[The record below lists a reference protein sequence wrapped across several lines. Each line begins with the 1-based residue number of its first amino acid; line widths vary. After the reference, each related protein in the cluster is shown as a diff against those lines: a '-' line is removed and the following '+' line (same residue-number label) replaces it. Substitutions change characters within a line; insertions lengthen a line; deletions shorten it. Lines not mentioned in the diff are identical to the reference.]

1 MFRSVKSFNTL
12 KAFSVSSIQTSN
24 IYCTSVPTRILKNNA
39 PPLSREL
46 QSTIQNWQKV
56 QSESPAKYGTFTD
69 VLLHKHTHK
78 AISEDFGF
86 REMSHVQQKVLSLK
100 DSNEDLLV
108 KAKTGTGKTLA
119 FMVAAIEK
127 VLKSNTNGFQGQLI
141 SILVLSPTRELAIQ
155 IATETAKLVKHH
167 RLITHT
173 AVGGMPRSKNMLT
186 ITNGKVDILVGTPG
200 RLNDLMKEPSV
211 RSKLK
216 DLKVLIF
223 DECDQLLDMG
233 FQREIE
239 TIVDVLPKNRS
250 TFMFSATL
258 SDEIRSVASKSLKP
272 GYVSMDLVPKNEVNT
287 HMKIKQS
294 YAITP
299 FKDQLYLLWNI
310 IKKHQEQTQDAK
322 IILFFPATSVVQ
334 FTTDVLQ
341 SMGLDT
347 LQIHSK
353 MDQTKRVRVSDKFR
367 KSRSSILCTTDVS
380 ARGVDYPG
388 VTMVIQ
394 VGMPSNREQYIHR
407 IGRTGRANKSGE
419 AMLILSPFEEQYLGQ
434 VDDLPIRKNLDYVLS
449 TNRDVKVTQDLERA
463 VQSAGRDLH
472 MKAFTGILG
481 FHIANTKV
489 SGMRKPTVVE
499 LSKSFCLGY
508 LNLKEFPSI
517 SARTAQNMGVSA
529 RDGIV
534 ISGSVNSGST
544 YSRPENGHNM
554 SVRERYDGPKSF
566 GKFDKKAGASDQRRD
581 ALGSIRSKLGSTDW
595 NSKSRDVRG
604 TSSDRKSKKFN
615 SF

>member
-1 MFRSVKSFNTL
+1 MFRSTKGFNTL
-12 KAFSVSSIQTSN
+12 KAYSICTIQTSN
-24 IYCTSVPTRILKNNA
+24 IYCSSIPTRILKNNA
-39 PPLSREL
+39 PPLSREI
-46 QSTIQNWQKV
+46 QSTIQNWQRV
-56 QSESPAKYGTFTD
+56 QSISSAKYGIFSD
-69 VLLHKHTHK
+69 ISLHKNTHK

-127 VLKSNTNGFQGQLI
+127 VMKNNPNGFQGQPI
-141 SILVLSPTRELAIQ
+141 SIMVLSPTRELAIQ
-155 IATETAKLVKHH
+155 IAAETTKLVKHH

-200 RLNDLMKEPSV
+200 RLNDLMKESSV

-239 TIVDVLPKNRS
+239 NIIDALPKNRC

-258 SDEIRSVASKSLKP
+258 SSEIRSIASKSLKP
-272 GYVSMDLVPKNEVNT
+272 GYISMDLVPKNEVNT

-294 YAITP
+294 YSITP

-310 IKKHQEQTQDAK
+310 IKKHQAQTQDAK

-341 SMGLDT
+341 TMGLDI

-353 MDQTKRVRVSDKFR
+353 MDQANRVRVSDKFR

-380 ARGVDYPG
+380 ARGVDYPN

-419 AMLILSPFEEQYLGQ
+419 AMLILSPFEENYLEE
-434 VDDLPIRKNLDYVLS
+434 VKDLPLRKNLDYVLS
-449 TNRDVKVTQDLERA
+449 TNRDVKVSQDLDRA
-463 VQSAGRDLH
+463 IKRAGRDLH
-472 MKAFTGILG
+472 IKAFTGILG
-481 FHIANTKV
+481 FHISNTKI
-489 SGMRKPTVVE
+489 SGMRKATVVE

-517 SARTAQNMGVSA
+517 SARTAQNLGVSA
-529 RDGIV
+529 RDGIF
-534 ISGSVNSGST
+534 ISENSAPGHVHHI
-544 YSRPENGHNM
+544 ENPNI
-554 SVRERYDGPKSF
+554 F
-566 GKFDKKAGASDQRRD
+566 GKLDRIGSSGDRD
-581 ALGSIRSKLGSTDW
+581 GRKSGLGSIRSKLGSTDW
-595 NSKSRDVRG
+595 TSKNGRKVSN
-604 TSSDRKSKKFN
+604 DRSSKKFN